1 MINDKTRRHAYFGV
15 SQGLFL
21 RKFKG
26 GDMRVI
32 RGVLF
37 SAIAALSLL
46 VSGCNQSQE
55 TIKIGW
61 IDPLSGPFANVGENG
76 LRSLE
81 LFVEQIN
88 ERGGVLGGS
97 KFEVIGLDG
106 KANPQESLIA
116 FRKLADQ
123 KVKFIFQGNSSAVAG
138 ALTEAVA
145 KHNERNPDSAI
156 IFMNYAAVDPALT
169 NERCNF
175 WHFRFDADID
185 MKMRALSDAIA
196 ADASVK
202 KVYLINQDYSFGH
215 AVSNAAKK
223 MLAEKRPDVEIAGD
237 DLHPLGKIKDFAPYI
252 AKIRA
257 SGADSVITG
266 NWGAD
271 LALLIKAARDSGIEA
286 DFYTYYAGIA
296 GGPSAIGDSGVDRVK
311 QVGQWHVN
319 VGGEASDA
327 ITESYRSRYPK
338 NNDDLFF
345 LTLKYGMDLL
355 AQSIDKVGS
364 TDALSVARALE
375 QGRYQAVTGEVWIRE
390 DNHQLMQ
397 PLYVSTFKRM
407 GEDGVKY
414 EVEQTGTGPKTDF
427 VVAAADTAV
436 ATTCE
441 MVRP

>member
-1 MINDKTRRHAYFGV
+1 MRFISRVLVTSLVAT
-15 SQGLFL
+15 SLFL
-21 RKFKG
+21 
-26 GDMRVI
+26 
-32 RGVLF
+32 
-37 SAIAALSLL
+37 
-46 VSGCNQSQE
+46 SGCNQSQE

-88 ERGGVLGGS
+88 ERGGVLGGAT
-97 KFEVIGLDG
+97 FEVIGLDG

-123 KVKFIFQGNSSAVAG
+123 NVKFIFQGNSSAVAG
-138 ALTEAVA
+138 ALTDAVA
-145 KHNERNPDSAI
+145 KHNERNPDSAM

-185 MKMRALSDAIA
+185 MKMLALSGAIA
-196 ADASVK
+196 ADPSIE

-215 AVSNAAKK
+215 AVSKAAKS
-223 MLAEKRPDVEIAGD
+223 MLAEKRPDVEIVGD
-237 DLHPLGKIKDFAPYI
+237 DLHPLGKVKDFAPYI

-257 SGADSVITG
+257 TGADSVITA

-271 LALLIKAARDSGIEA
+271 LALLVKAAKDSGVDV
-286 DFYTYYAGIA
+286 DFYTYYAGLA
-296 GGPSAIGDSGVDRVK
+296 GGPTAIGEAGIDRVK

-319 VGGEASDA
+319 VGSEKSDA
-327 ITESYRSRYPK
+327 VVESYRSRYPV

-345 LTLKYGMDLL
+345 ITLKYGMELL
-355 AQSIDKVGS
+355 AQSIDKAGS
-364 TDALSVARALE
+364 TDALSVARELE
-375 QGRYQAVTGEVWIRE
+375 QGRYEAVTGEIWIRP

-397 PLYVSTFKRM
+397 PLYVSTFKKT
-407 GEDGVKY
+407 GQEGVKY
-414 EVEQTGTGPKTDF
+414 EVELTGTGPKTDF
-427 VVAAADTAV
+427 IVSAEDTRLP
-436 ATTCE
+436 TTCN

>member
-1 MINDKTRRHAYFGV
+1 MDKF
-15 SQGLFL
+15 FL
-21 RKFKG
+21 RKFEG
-26 GDMRVI
+26 GEMRFF
-32 RGVLF
+32 RRVLVT
-37 SAIAALSLL
+37 SIAAMSLFL
-46 VSGCNQSQE
+46 SGCNQSQE

-88 ERGGVLGGS
+88 ERGGVLGGA

-123 KVKFIFQGNSSAVAG
+123 NVKFIFQGNSSAVAG
-138 ALTEAVA
+138 ALTDAVA
-145 KHNERNPDSAI
+145 KHNERNPDSAM

-185 MKMRALSDAIA
+185 MKMLALSGAIA
-196 ADASVK
+196 ADPSIE

-215 AVSNAAKK
+215 AVSKAAKS
-223 MLAEKRPDVEIAGD
+223 MLAEKRPDVEIVGD
-237 DLHPLGKIKDFAPYI
+237 DLHPLGKVKDFAPYI

-257 SGADSVITG
+257 TGADSVITA

-271 LALLIKAARDSGIEA
+271 LALLVKAAKDSGVDV
-286 DFYTYYAGIA
+286 DFYTYYAGLA
-296 GGPSAIGDSGVDRVK
+296 GGPTAIGEAGIDRVK

-319 VGGEASDA
+319 VGSEKSDA
-327 ITESYRSRYPK
+327 VVESYRSRYPE

-345 LTLKYGMDLL
+345 ITLNYGMELL
-355 AQSIDKVGS
+355 AQSIDKAGS
-364 TDALSVARALE
+364 TDALSVARELE
-375 QGRYQAVTGEVWIRE
+375 QGRFEAVTGEIWIRP

-397 PLYVSTFKRM
+397 PLYVSTFKKT
-407 GEDGVKY
+407 GQEGVKY
-414 EVEQTGTGPKTDF
+414 EVELTGTGPKTDF
-427 VVAAADTAV
+427 IVSAEDTRLP
-436 ATTCE
+436 TTCN

>member
-1 MINDKTRRHAYFGV
+1 MDKF
-15 SQGLFL
+15 FL
-21 RKFKG
+21 RKFEG
-26 GDMRVI
+26 GEMRFF
-32 RGVLF
+32 RRVLVT
-37 SAIAALSLL
+37 SIAAMSLFL
-46 VSGCNQSQE
+46 SGCNQSQE

-88 ERGGVLGGS
+88 ERGGVLGGA

-123 KVKFIFQGNSSAVAG
+123 NVKFIFQGNSSAVAG
-138 ALTEAVA
+138 ALTDAVA
-145 KHNERNPDSAI
+145 KHNERNPDSAM

-185 MKMRALSDAIA
+185 MKMLALSGAIA
-196 ADASVK
+196 ADPSIE

-215 AVSNAAKK
+215 AVSKAAKS
-223 MLAEKRPDVEIAGD
+223 MLAEKRPDVEIVGD
-237 DLHPLGKIKDFAPYI
+237 DLHPLGKVKDFAPYI

-257 SGADSVITG
+257 TGADSVITA

-271 LALLIKAARDSGIEA
+271 LALLVKAAKDSGVDV
-286 DFYTYYAGIA
+286 DFYTYYAGLA
-296 GGPSAIGDSGVDRVK
+296 GGPTAIGEAGIDRVK

-319 VGGEASDA
+319 VGSEKSDA
-327 ITESYRSRYPK
+327 VVESYRSRYPE

-345 LTLKYGMDLL
+345 ITLKYGMELL
-355 AQSIDKVGS
+355 AQSIDKAGS
-364 TDALSVARALE
+364 TDALSVARELE
-375 QGRYQAVTGEVWIRE
+375 QGRYEAVTGEIWIRP

-397 PLYVSTFKRM
+397 QLYVSTFKKT
-407 GEDGVKY
+407 GQEGVKY
-414 EVEQTGTGPKTDF
+414 EVELTGTGPKTDF
-427 VVAAADTAV
+427 IVSAEDTRLP
-436 ATTCE
+436 TTCN

>member
-1 MINDKTRRHAYFGV
+1 MDEF
-15 SQGLFL
+15 FL
-21 RKFKG
+21 RKFEG
-26 GDMRVI
+26 GEMRFF
-32 RGVLF
+32 RRVLVT
-37 SAIAALSLL
+37 SIAAMSLFL
-46 VSGCNQSQE
+46 SGCNQSQE

-88 ERGGVLGGS
+88 ERGGVLGGA

-123 KVKFIFQGNSSAVAG
+123 NVKFIFQGNSSAVAG
-138 ALTEAVA
+138 ALTDAVA
-145 KHNERNPDSAI
+145 KHNERNPDSAM

-185 MKMRALSDAIA
+185 MKMLALSGAIA
-196 ADASVK
+196 ADPSIE

-215 AVSNAAKK
+215 AVSKAAKS
-223 MLAEKRPDVEIAGD
+223 MLAEKRPDVEIVGD
-237 DLHPLGKIKDFAPYI
+237 DLHPLGKVKDFAPYI

-257 SGADSVITG
+257 TGADSVITA

-271 LALLIKAARDSGIEA
+271 LALLVKAAKDSGVDV
-286 DFYTYYAGIA
+286 DFYTYYAGLA
-296 GGPSAIGDSGVDRVK
+296 GGPTAIGEAGIDRVK

-319 VGGEASDA
+319 VGSEKSDA
-327 ITESYRSRYPK
+327 VVESYRSRYPE

-345 LTLKYGMDLL
+345 ITLKYGMELL
-355 AQSIDKVGS
+355 VQSIDKAGS
-364 TDALSVARALE
+364 TDALSVARELE
-375 QGRYQAVTGEVWIRE
+375 QGRFEAVTGEIWIRP

-397 PLYVSTFKRM
+397 PLYVSTFKKT
-407 GEDGVKY
+407 GQEGVKY
-414 EVEQTGTGPKTDF
+414 EVELTGTGPKTDF
-427 VVAAADTAV
+427 IVSAEDTRLP
-436 ATTCE
+436 TTCN

>member
-1 MINDKTRRHAYFGV
+1 MDKF
-15 SQGLFL
+15 FL
-21 RKFKG
+21 RKFEG
-26 GDMRVI
+26 GEMRFF
-32 RGVLF
+32 RRVLVT
-37 SAIAALSLL
+37 SIAAMSLFL
-46 VSGCNQSQE
+46 SGCNQSQE

-88 ERGGVLGGS
+88 ERGGVLGGA

-123 KVKFIFQGNSSAVAG
+123 NVKFIFQGNSSAVAG
-138 ALTEAVA
+138 ALTDAVA
-145 KHNERNPDSAI
+145 KHNERNPDSAM

-185 MKMRALSDAIA
+185 MKMLALSGAIA
-196 ADASVK
+196 ADPSIE

-215 AVSNAAKK
+215 AVSKAAKS
-223 MLAEKRPDVEIAGD
+223 MLAEKRPDVEIVGD
-237 DLHPLGKIKDFAPYI
+237 DLHPLGKVKDFAPYI

-257 SGADSVITG
+257 TGADSVITA

-271 LALLIKAARDSGIEA
+271 LALLVKAAKDSGVDV
-286 DFYTYYAGIA
+286 DFYTYYAGLA
-296 GGPSAIGDSGVDRVK
+296 GGPTAIGEAGIDRVK

-319 VGGEASDA
+319 VGSEKSDA
-327 ITESYRSRYPK
+327 VVESYRSRYPE

-345 LTLKYGMDLL
+345 ITLKYGMELL
-355 AQSIDKVGS
+355 AQSIDKAGS
-364 TDALSVARALE
+364 TDALSVARELE
-375 QGRYQAVTGEVWIRE
+375 QGRFEAVTGEIWIRP

-397 PLYVSTFKRM
+397 PLYVSTFKKT
-407 GEDGVKY
+407 GQEGVKY
-414 EVEQTGTGPKTDF
+414 EVELTGTGPKTDF
-427 VVAAADTAV
+427 IVSAEDTRLP
-436 ATTCE
+436 TTCN

>member
-1 MINDKTRRHAYFGV
+1 MRFISRVLVTSLVAT
-15 SQGLFL
+15 SLFL
-21 RKFKG
+21 
-26 GDMRVI
+26 
-32 RGVLF
+32 
-37 SAIAALSLL
+37 
-46 VSGCNQSQE
+46 SGCNQSQE

-88 ERGGVLGGS
+88 ERGGVLGGAT
-97 KFEVIGLDG
+97 FEVIGLDG

-123 KVKFIFQGNSSAVAG
+123 NVKFIFQGNSSAVAG
-138 ALTEAVA
+138 ALTDAVA
-145 KHNERNPDSAI
+145 KHNERNPDSAM

-185 MKMRALSDAIA
+185 MKMLALSGAIA
-196 ADASVK
+196 ADPSIE

-215 AVSNAAKK
+215 AVSKAAKT
-223 MLAEKRPDVEIAGD
+223 MLAEKRPDVQIVGD
-237 DLHPLGKIKDFAPYI
+237 DLHPLGKVKDFAPYI

-257 SGADSVITG
+257 TGADSVITA

-271 LALLIKAARDSGIEA
+271 LALLVKAAKDSGVDV
-286 DFYTYYAGIA
+286 DFYTYYAGLA
-296 GGPSAIGDSGVDRVK
+296 GGPTAIGEAGIDRVK

-319 VGGEASDA
+319 VGGAKSN
-327 ITESYRSRYPK
+327 TVVESYRGRYPE

-345 LTLKYGMDLL
+345 ITLKYGMELL
-355 AQSIDKVGS
+355 AQSIDKAGS
-364 TDALSVARALE
+364 TDALSVARELE
-375 QGRYQAVTGEVWIRE
+375 QGRYEAVTGEVWIRP

-397 PLYVSTFKRM
+397 PLYVSTFKKT
-407 GEDGVKY
+407 GEEGVRY
-414 EVEQTGTGPKTDF
+414 EVESTGTGPKTDF
-427 VVAAADTAV
+427 VVSAEDTTLP
-436 ATTCE
+436 TTCN
-441 MVRP
+441 MDRP

>member
-1 MINDKTRRHAYFGV
+1 MGEF
-15 SQGLFL
+15 FL
-21 RKFKG
+21 RKFEG
-26 GDMRVI
+26 GEMRFF
-32 RGVLF
+32 RRVLVT
-37 SAIAALSLL
+37 SIAAMSLFL
-46 VSGCNQSQE
+46 SGCNQSQE

-88 ERGGVLGGS
+88 ERGGVLGGA

-123 KVKFIFQGNSSAVAG
+123 NVKFIFQGNSSAVAG
-138 ALTEAVA
+138 ALTDAVA
-145 KHNERNPDSAI
+145 KHNERNPDSAM

-185 MKMRALSDAIA
+185 MKMLALSGAIA
-196 ADASVK
+196 ADPSIE

-215 AVSNAAKK
+215 AVSKAAKS
-223 MLAEKRPDVEIAGD
+223 MLAEKRPDVEIVGD
-237 DLHPLGKIKDFAPYI
+237 DLHPLGKVKDFAPYI

-257 SGADSVITG
+257 TGADSVITA

-271 LALLIKAARDSGIEA
+271 LALLVKAAKDSGVDV
-286 DFYTYYAGIA
+286 DFYTYYAGLA
-296 GGPSAIGDSGVDRVK
+296 GGPTAIGEAGIDRVK

-319 VGGEASDA
+319 VGGEKSDA
-327 ITESYRSRYPK
+327 VVESYRSRYPE

-345 LTLKYGMDLL
+345 ITLKYGMELL
-355 AQSIDKVGS
+355 AQSIDKAGS
-364 TDALSVARALE
+364 TDALSVARELE
-375 QGRYQAVTGEVWIRE
+375 QGRFEAVTGEIWIRP

-397 PLYVSTFKRM
+397 PLYVSTFKKT
-407 GEDGVKY
+407 GQEGVKY
-414 EVEQTGTGPKTDF
+414 EVELTGTGPKTDF
-427 VVAAADTAV
+427 IVSAEDTRLP
-436 ATTCE
+436 TTCN

>member
-1 MINDKTRRHAYFGV
+1 MRFFRRVLVTSIAAM
-15 SQGLFL
+15 SLFL
-21 RKFKG
+21 
-26 GDMRVI
+26 
-32 RGVLF
+32 
-37 SAIAALSLL
+37 
-46 VSGCNQSQE
+46 SGCNQSQE

-88 ERGGVLGGS
+88 ERGGVLGGA

-123 KVKFIFQGNSSAVAG
+123 NVKFIFQGNSSAVAG
-138 ALTEAVA
+138 ALTDAVA
-145 KHNERNPDSAI
+145 KHNERNPDSAM

-185 MKMRALSDAIA
+185 MKMLALSGAIA
-196 ADASVK
+196 ADPSIE

-215 AVSNAAKK
+215 AVSKAAKS
-223 MLAEKRPDVEIAGD
+223 MLAEKRPDVEIVGD
-237 DLHPLGKIKDFAPYI
+237 DLHPLGKVKDFAPYI

-257 SGADSVITG
+257 TGADSVITA

-271 LALLIKAARDSGIEA
+271 LALLVKAAKDSGVDV
-286 DFYTYYAGIA
+286 DFYTYYAGLA
-296 GGPSAIGDSGVDRVK
+296 GGPTAIGEAGIDRVK

-319 VGGEASDA
+319 VGSEKSDA
-327 ITESYRSRYPK
+327 VVESYRSRYPE

-345 LTLKYGMDLL
+345 ITLKYGMELL
-355 AQSIDKVGS
+355 AQSIDKAGS
-364 TDALSVARALE
+364 TDALSVARELE
-375 QGRYQAVTGEVWIRE
+375 QGRYEAVTGEIWIRP

-397 PLYVSTFKRM
+397 PLYVSTFKKT
-407 GEDGVKY
+407 GQEGVKY
-414 EVEQTGTGPKTDF
+414 EVELTGTGPKTDF
-427 VVAAADTAV
+427 IVSAEDTRLP
-436 ATTCE
+436 TTCN

>member
-1 MINDKTRRHAYFGV
+1 M
-15 SQGLFL
+15 SLFL
-21 RKFKG
+21 
-26 GDMRVI
+26 
-32 RGVLF
+32 
-37 SAIAALSLL
+37 
-46 VSGCNQSQE
+46 SGCNQSQE

-88 ERGGVLGGS
+88 ERGGVLGGA

-123 KVKFIFQGNSSAVAG
+123 NVKFIFQGNSSAVAG
-138 ALTEAVA
+138 ALTDAVA
-145 KHNERNPDSAI
+145 KHNERNPDSAM

-185 MKMRALSDAIA
+185 MKMLALSGAIA
-196 ADASVK
+196 ADPSIE

-215 AVSNAAKK
+215 AVSKAAKS
-223 MLAEKRPDVEIAGD
+223 MLAEKRPDVEIVGD
-237 DLHPLGKIKDFAPYI
+237 DLHPLGKVKDFAPYI

-257 SGADSVITG
+257 TGADSVITA

-271 LALLIKAARDSGIEA
+271 LALLVKAAKDSGVDV
-286 DFYTYYAGIA
+286 DFYTYYAGLA
-296 GGPSAIGDSGVDRVK
+296 GGPTAIGEAGIDRVK

-319 VGGEASDA
+319 VGSEKSDA
-327 ITESYRSRYPK
+327 VVESYRSRYPE

-345 LTLKYGMDLL
+345 ITLKYGMELL
-355 AQSIDKVGS
+355 AQSIDKAGS
-364 TDALSVARALE
+364 TDALSVARELE
-375 QGRYQAVTGEVWIRE
+375 QGRYEAVTGEIWIRP

-397 PLYVSTFKRM
+397 PLYVSTFKKT
-407 GEDGVKY
+407 GQEGVKY
-414 EVEQTGTGPKTDF
+414 EVELTGTGPKTDF
-427 VVAAADTAV
+427 IVSAEDTRLP
-436 ATTCE
+436 TTCN

>member
-1 MINDKTRRHAYFGV
+1 MDKF
-15 SQGLFL
+15 FL
-21 RKFKG
+21 RKFEG
-26 GDMRVI
+26 GEMRFF
-32 RGVLF
+32 RRVLVT
-37 SAIAALSLL
+37 SIAAMSLFL
-46 VSGCNQSQE
+46 SGCNQSQE

-88 ERGGVLGGS
+88 ERGGVLGGA

-123 KVKFIFQGNSSAVAG
+123 NVKFIFQGNSSAVAG
-138 ALTEAVA
+138 ALTDAVA
-145 KHNERNPDSAI
+145 KHNERNPDSAM

-185 MKMRALSDAIA
+185 MKMLALSGAIA
-196 ADASVK
+196 ADPSIE

-215 AVSNAAKK
+215 AVSKAAKS
-223 MLAEKRPDVEIAGD
+223 MLAEKRPDVEIVGD
-237 DLHPLGKIKDFAPYI
+237 DLHPLGKVKDFAPYI

-257 SGADSVITG
+257 TGADSVITA

-271 LALLIKAARDSGIEA
+271 LALLVKAAKDSGVDV
-286 DFYTYYAGIA
+286 DFYTYYAGLA
-296 GGPSAIGDSGVDRVK
+296 GGPTAIGEAGIDRVK

-319 VGGEASDA
+319 VGSEKSDA
-327 ITESYRSRYPK
+327 VVESYRSRYPE

-345 LTLKYGMDLL
+345 ITLKYGMELL
-355 AQSIDKVGS
+355 AQSIDKAGS
-364 TDALSVARALE
+364 TDALSVARELE
-375 QGRYQAVTGEVWIRE
+375 QGRYEAVTGEIWIRP

-397 PLYVSTFKRM
+397 PLYVSTFKKT
-407 GEDGVKY
+407 GQEGVKY
-414 EVEQTGTGPKTDF
+414 EVELTGTGPKTDF
-427 VVAAADTAV
+427 IVSAEDTRLP
-436 ATTCE
+436 TTCN

>member
-1 MINDKTRRHAYFGV
+1 MASQSGMDKF
-15 SQGLFL
+15 FL
-21 RKFKG
+21 RKFEG
-26 GDMRVI
+26 GEMRFF
-32 RGVLF
+32 RRVLVT
-37 SAIAALSLL
+37 SIAAMSLFL
-46 VSGCNQSQE
+46 SGCNQSQE

-61 IDPLSGPFANVGENG
+61 IDPLSGPFANGGENG

-88 ERGGVLGGS
+88 ERGGVLGGA

-123 KVKFIFQGNSSAVAG
+123 NVKFIFQGNSSAVAG
-138 ALTEAVA
+138 ALTDAVA
-145 KHNERNPDSAI
+145 KHNERNPDSAM

-185 MKMRALSDAIA
+185 MKMLALSGAIA
-196 ADASVK
+196 ADPSIE

-215 AVSNAAKK
+215 AVSKAAKS
-223 MLAEKRPDVEIAGD
+223 MLAEKRPDVEIVGD
-237 DLHPLGKIKDFAPYI
+237 DLHPLGKVKDFAPYI

-257 SGADSVITG
+257 TGADSVITA

-271 LALLIKAARDSGIEA
+271 LALLVKAAKDSGVDV
-286 DFYTYYAGIA
+286 DFYTYYAGLA
-296 GGPSAIGDSGVDRVK
+296 GGPTAIGEAGIDRVK

-319 VGGEASDA
+319 VGSEKSDA
-327 ITESYRSRYPK
+327 VVESYRSRYPE

-345 LTLKYGMDLL
+345 ITLKYGMELL
-355 AQSIDKVGS
+355 AQSIDKAGS
-364 TDALSVARALE
+364 TDALSVARELE
-375 QGRYQAVTGEVWIRE
+375 QGRYEAVTGEIWIRP

-397 PLYVSTFKRM
+397 PLYVSTFKKT
-407 GEDGVKY
+407 GQEGVKY
-414 EVEQTGTGPKTDF
+414 EVELTGTGPKTDF
-427 VVAAADTAV
+427 IVSAEDTRLP
-436 ATTCE
+436 TTCN

>member
-1 MINDKTRRHAYFGV
+1 MDKF
-15 SQGLFL
+15 FL
-21 RKFKG
+21 RKFEG
-26 GDMRVI
+26 GEMRFF
-32 RGVLF
+32 RRVLVT
-37 SAIAALSLL
+37 SIAAMSLFL
-46 VSGCNQSQE
+46 SGCNQSQE

-88 ERGGVLGGS
+88 ERGGVLGGA

-123 KVKFIFQGNSSAVAG
+123 NVKFIFQGNSSAVAG
-138 ALTEAVA
+138 ALTDAVA
-145 KHNERNPDSAI
+145 KHNERNPDSAM

-185 MKMRALSDAIA
+185 MKMLALSGAIA
-196 ADASVK
+196 ADPSIE

-215 AVSNAAKK
+215 AVSKAAKS
-223 MLAEKRPDVEIAGD
+223 MLAEKRPDVEIVGD
-237 DLHPLGKIKDFAPYI
+237 DLHPLGKVKDFAPYI

-257 SGADSVITG
+257 TGADSVITA

-271 LALLIKAARDSGIEA
+271 LSLLVKAAKDSGVDV
-286 DFYTYYAGIA
+286 DFYTYYAGLA
-296 GGPSAIGDSGVDRVK
+296 GGPTAIGEAGIDRVK

-319 VGGEASDA
+319 VGSERSDA
-327 ITESYRSRYPK
+327 VVESYRSRYPE

-345 LTLKYGMDLL
+345 ITLKYGMELL
-355 AQSIDKVGS
+355 AQSIDKAGS
-364 TDALSVARALE
+364 TDALSVARELE
-375 QGRYQAVTGEVWIRE
+375 QGRYEAVTGEIWIRP

-397 PLYVSTFKRM
+397 PLYVSTFKKT
-407 GEDGVKY
+407 GQEGVKY
-414 EVEQTGTGPKTDF
+414 EVELTGTGPKTDF
-427 VVAAADTAV
+427 IVSAEDTRLP
-436 ATTCE
+436 TTCN

>member
-1 MINDKTRRHAYFGV
+1 MRFFRRVLVTSIAAM
-15 SQGLFL
+15 SLFL
-21 RKFKG
+21 
-26 GDMRVI
+26 
-32 RGVLF
+32 
-37 SAIAALSLL
+37 
-46 VSGCNQSQE
+46 SGCNQSQE

-88 ERGGVLGGS
+88 ERGGVLGGA

-123 KVKFIFQGNSSAVAG
+123 NVRFIFQGNSSAVAG
-138 ALTEAVA
+138 ALTDAVA
-145 KHNERNPDSAI
+145 KHNERNPDSAM

-185 MKMRALSDAIA
+185 MKMLALSGAIA
-196 ADASVK
+196 ADPSIE

-215 AVSNAAKK
+215 AVSKAAKS
-223 MLAEKRPDVEIAGD
+223 MLAEKRPDVEIVGD
-237 DLHPLGKIKDFAPYI
+237 DLHPLGKVKDFAPYI

-257 SGADSVITG
+257 TGADSVITA

-271 LALLIKAARDSGIEA
+271 LALLVKAAKDSGVDV
-286 DFYTYYAGIA
+286 DFYTYYAGLA
-296 GGPSAIGDSGVDRVK
+296 GGPTAIGEAGIDRVK

-319 VGGEASDA
+319 VGSEKSDA
-327 ITESYRSRYPK
+327 VVESYRSRYPE

-345 LTLKYGMDLL
+345 ITLKYGMELL
-355 AQSIDKVGS
+355 AQSIDKAGS
-364 TDALSVARALE
+364 TDALSVARELE
-375 QGRYQAVTGEVWIRE
+375 QGRYEAVTGEIWIRP

-397 PLYVSTFKRM
+397 PLYVSTFKKT
-407 GEDGVKY
+407 GQEGVKY
-414 EVEQTGTGPKTDF
+414 EVELTGTGPKTDF
-427 VVAAADTAV
+427 IVSAEDTRLP
-436 ATTCE
+436 TTCN
-441 MVRP
+441 MIRP